1 MGDIHEDIVEIS
13 SKATKEK
20 MLLKQLNDIKHFIDT
35 TKLEFKVR
43 EREEED
49 DFYVLDKNEE
59 FITILDDNMVQVTNI
74 LANRYV
80 TKVKSKAKTI
90 QKNLKTISDV
100 FDEWINCQKLWLHLE
115 PIFQAPDIKQ
125 NKTL

>member
-80 TKVKSKAKTI
+80 TKVKGKAKTI

-100 FDEWINCQKLWLHLE
+100 FDDFL
-115 PIFQAPDIKQ
+115 
-125 NKTL
+125 